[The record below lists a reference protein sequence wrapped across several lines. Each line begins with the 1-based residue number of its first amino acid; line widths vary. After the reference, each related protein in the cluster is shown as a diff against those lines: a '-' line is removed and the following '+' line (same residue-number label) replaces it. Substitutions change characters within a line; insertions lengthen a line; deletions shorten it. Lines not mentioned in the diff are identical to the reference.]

1 MASALERLTG
11 NGNLK
16 FLIGDFGG
24 ALVAVI
30 GVLLHLTVVTWA
42 GFAVGMASA
51 YILAFRIRNQS
62 RSAADSPRDR
72 SN

>member
-51 YILAFRIRNQS
+51 YVLAFRIRSQS
-62 RSAADSPRDR
+62 RTVGSA
-72 SN
+72 SNSAR